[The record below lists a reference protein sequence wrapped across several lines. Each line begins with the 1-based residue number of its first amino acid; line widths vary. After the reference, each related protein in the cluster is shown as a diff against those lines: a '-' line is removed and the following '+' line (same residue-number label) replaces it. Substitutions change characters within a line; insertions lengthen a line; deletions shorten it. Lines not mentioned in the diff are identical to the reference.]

1 MMTQK
6 NELVY
11 SLRFPKY
18 KKGGYTVQ
26 PVKQRSTSGMEIQIK
41 LVVLF
46 IIILMTSV
54 GADVVKTINN
64 CCWEKLKIDVRGH
77 PFKTSALW
85 GRGSS
90 HFGFFRTGGGGW
102 PKMDVQLHLFF

>member
-1 MMTQK
+1 MMTQQ

-11 SLRFPKY
+11 SVRFPKY

-46 IIILMTSV
+46 IIILVTSV
-54 GADVVKTINN
+54 GGDVFKSMNN
-64 CCWEKLKIDVRGH
+64 
-77 PFKTSALW
+77 
-85 GRGSS
+85 
-90 HFGFFRTGGGGW
+90 
-102 PKMDVQLHLFF
+102 